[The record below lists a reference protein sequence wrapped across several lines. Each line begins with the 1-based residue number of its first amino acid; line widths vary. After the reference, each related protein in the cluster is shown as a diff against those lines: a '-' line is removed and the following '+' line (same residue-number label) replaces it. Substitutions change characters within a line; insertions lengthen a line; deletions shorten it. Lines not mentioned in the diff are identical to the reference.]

1 MGITHCIS
9 WRVRQRVRQALRLLR
24 GVWVTHRR
32 LLRTTRA
39 YEAAVAA
46 AAAQMIIQTSW
57 QRFITALVSGL
68 LDIYAAIR
76 RATRPSAGPSH
87 GWDMP

>member
-1 MGITHCIS
+1 MGITHRIT
-9 WRVRQRVRQALRLLR
+9 WRIRQMLRQVLRLLR
-24 GVWVTHRR
+24 GVWVAHRR

-57 QRFITALVSGL
+57 KRFITALVSGL

-76 RATRPSAGPSH
+76 RATGPSAGPDY
-87 GWDMP
+87 GWDLP